1 MPIIPS
7 CSSEVMGLKGTSIRC
22 RDKGSRG
29 LRNTWEKW
37 GSPHLA
43 GGGCCRL
50 LLQARG
56 LRGSSSH
63 ILRQVRG
70 VALKKEIRGQVL
82 ISGCQKWNTE
92 MSNLCLL
99 LLRIQSSRN
108 DSYYLLSLYS
118 ALRLCCWFFFF
129 FWNIIALQCCVTFC
143 HTALCVSYNMHMSPP
158 S

>member
-1 MPIIPS
+1 MQRQREQRSPEHLGEVGFPPS
-7 CSSEVMGLKGTSIRC
+7 C
-22 RDKGSRG
+22 
-29 LRNTWEKW
+29 W
-37 GSPHLA
+37 

-92 MSNLCLL
+92 MSNLYLL

-118 ALRLCCWFFFF
+118 ALRLC
-129 FWNIIALQCCVTFC
+129 
-143 HTALCVSYNMHMSPP
+143 
-158 S
+158 